1 MEELREYRFR
11 VESRDVDFMKRAT
24 VMALGD
30 YVLHTAG
37 EDADANGFGVREL
50 NATHNSSWVLT
61 RMAMEVLRMPDE
73 YEELTIQTWVSEV
86 SRVMTTR
93 NFRVFG
99 RGREPIASA
108 VTNWAMINLDT
119 RRPMD
124 LYTLNNY
131 NGMTQAVASPVDM
144 PRRLTVPEEEKRYNH
159 TVVYSDVD
167 FNCHANSMKYLQWVV
182 DTLPLEELSSKRFAR
197 IDINFIQESLHG
209 QDLSIISGREED
221 GQLFEIRNAEEKPVC
236 RIAFSLRQHFYK

>member
-1 MEELREYRFR
+1 MVELREYRFR

-24 VMALGD
+24 IMALGD

-37 EDADANGFGVREL
+37 EDADVNGFGVREL

-61 RMAMEVLRMPDE
+61 RMAMEILRMPYE

-99 RGREPIASA
+99 RGREPLASA

-124 LYTLNNY
+124 LHTLASY
-131 NGMTQAVASPVDM
+131 DSMTQDVPPPIDM
-144 PRRLTVPEEEKRYNH
+144 PRRLTTPAEEKRYEH

-182 DTLPLEELSSKRFAR
+182 DTLQLEQLSSKRFAR
-197 IDINFIQESLHG
+197 VDINFIQESLHG
-209 QDLSIISGREED
+209 QSLSIISGSEE
-221 GQLFEIRNAEEKPVC
+221 GGPLFEIRNAEGKPVC
-236 RIAFSLRQHFYK
+236 RIALSLR

>member
-1 MEELREYRFR
+1 MSALREYRFR

-30 YVLHTAG
+30 YILHTAG
-37 EDADANGFGVREL
+37 EDADVNGFGVREL
-50 NATHNSSWVLT
+50 NARHNSSWVLT
-61 RMAMEVLRMPDE
+61 RMAMEVGRMPDE
-73 YEELTIQTWVSEV
+73 YEELTIRTWVSDV

-99 RGREPIASA
+99 QDGEQIAAA

-124 LYTLNNY
+124 LFTLDNY
-131 NGMTQAVASPVDM
+131 DGMTQDVPPPVDM
-144 PRRLTVPEEEKRYNH
+144 PRRLTVPVEEKRYGH

-167 FNCHANSMKYLQWVV
+167 FNCHSNSMKYLQWVV
-182 DTLPLEELSSKRFAR
+182 DTLALEEFSTKRFAR
-197 IDINFIQESLHG
+197 VDINFIQESLHG
-209 QDLSIISGREED
+209 QTLTIISGKEE
-221 GQLFEIRNAEEKPVC
+221 GGRLFEIRNGEEKPVC
-236 RIAFSLRQHFYK
+236 RIALSMN